1 MPVIEMGMKKF
12 FYLLLLC
19 FCVFRCQHSQAWIG
33 DVSKFSVSGD
43 TLQLN
48 APPETSDAY
57 LSDTSSV
64 IYNATWHSNFK
75 FEFAAS
81 SSNYVK
87 WYLVSDNPDLRGTL
101 NGYFIRIGYTDKN
114 IALCRQSGAT
124 TTVLAQ
130 GGKQRVTDGVSIYVG
145 VNRSA
150 DGIWSVYSNIE
161 GESDTILECSVTD
174 KTFERAVYG
183 GFYVKYTSTRS
194 QGYKMWGLRHRG
206 GCYKEYP
213 KPKKGD
219 IVINEILSY
228 PYPDGY
234 DFVELYNNSDS
245 TFNLADLTLGNGK
258 TDVPLPSVKFYS
270 GDYKVFTQDSTSMSE
285 LYRCDYDAIVEVK
298 IPSLV
303 KDSGNVVIKCGT
315 VLIDSVYYNAK
326 TMHNPMLSNNQGVS
340 FERVNPMLNV
350 WTSAAENVGF
360 ATPGYENSQYT
371 PYNPDDND
379 SNSVWIEPKTFTP
392 NSDGVND
399 LAMIYYKMDE
409 SAVANVAVYTSDGV
423 LVKRLCRNALLS
435 PSGVVTW
442 NGYSDRNLLMP
453 FGIYVVV
460 FEAFTTS
467 KITIKKK
474 VPFVLGI

>member
-1 MPVIEMGMKKF
+1 MEKF
-12 FYLLLLC
+12 FYLLLLSI
-19 FCVFRCQHSQAWIG
+19 CVLCSQQSQAWTG
-33 DVSKFSVSGD
+33 DVSKFRVNGD

-48 APPETSDAY
+48 APAETSDAY

-64 IYNATWHSNFK
+64 IYNAEWHCNFK

-87 WYLVSDNPDLRGTL
+87 WYLVSDNSDLKGNL
-101 NGYFIRIGYTDKN
+101 NGYFIRVGYTDKN
-114 IALCRQSGAT
+114 IALCRQNGASVS
-124 TTVLAQ
+124 VLAQ
-130 GGKQRVTDGVSIYVG
+130 GEKSRITENTSIYIAVE
-145 VNRSA
+145 RSEN
-150 DGIWSVYSNIE
+150 GKWNVYSCL
-161 GESDTILECSVTD
+161 ESDADTILECSVTD

-183 GFYVKYTSTRS
+183 GFCVKYTSTRS
-194 QGYKMWGLRHRG
+194 QGYKMWGLMRNG
-206 GCYKEYP
+206 GTYKELP

-245 TFNLADLTLGNGK
+245 VFNLADLALGNGK
-258 TDVPLPSVKFYS
+258 SEVPLPSVKFYS
-270 GDYKVFTQDSTSMSE
+270 GDYKVLTQDSASLSE
-285 LYRCDYDAIVEVK
+285 LYSCDYDAIVEVK
-298 IPSLV
+298 VPSLV
-303 KDSGNVVIKCGT
+303 KDSGSVVLKGGT
-315 VLIDSVYYNAK
+315 VPIDSVYYNAK
-326 TMHNPMLSNNQGVS
+326 TMHSPMLSNVQGVS
-340 FERVNPMLNV
+340 FERVNPALTV

-360 ATPGYENSQYT
+360 ATPGYENSQYKT
-371 PYNPDDND
+371 YNPDDEQ
-379 SNSVWIEPKTFTP
+379 SGSVWVEPETFTP

-409 SAVANVAVYTSDGV
+409 SAVVNVTIYTSDGV
-423 LVKRLCRNALLS
+423 LVKRVCRNALLS

-474 VPFVLGI
+474 VPFVLGV